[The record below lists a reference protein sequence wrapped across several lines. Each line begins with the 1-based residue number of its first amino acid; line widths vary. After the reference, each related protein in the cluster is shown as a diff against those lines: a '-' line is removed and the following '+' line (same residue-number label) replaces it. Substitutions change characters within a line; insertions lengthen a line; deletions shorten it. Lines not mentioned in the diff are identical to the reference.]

1 MVKKGH
7 VILDLDETLISAQPV
22 KPEDEGDKVDPIDPK
37 KAKKFKFHDM
47 DGYYM
52 VFERP
57 GLQGFLDYLFDNF
70 NVSIWTAASKD
81 YALFVVDK
89 IILAKPSRKLSHIFY
104 SYHGRISK
112 KKNAG
117 PKGLKLLW
125 ELYDIPTFSPKSTFI
140 IDDLDKVSEGQEGHC
155 ISAKSF
161 VFQDKDSD
169 KDNFLSSLQNEL
181 KAIKQASDSDK
192 DITPLVKD
200 INKKLTQK

>member
-22 KPEDEGDKVDPIDPK
+22 KPEDENDKVDPIDPK

-57 GLQGFLDYLFDNF
+57 GLQEFLDFLFDNF

-89 IILAKPSRKLSHIFY
+89 IILAKPNRKLSHIFY

-112 KKNAG
+112 KKKAG

-125 ELYDIPTFSPKSTFI
+125 ELYSIPSFNPKNTFI
-140 IDDLDKVSEGQEGHC
+140 IDDLDKVLEGQEGHC
-155 ISAKSF
+155 ISAKAF
-161 VFQDKDSD
+161 LFQDKDSEKD
-169 KDNFLSSLQNEL
+169 KFLPILQKEL
-181 KAIKQASDSDK
+181 ISIKQASDSGS
-192 DITPLVKD
+192 DITPIIKD
-200 INKKLTQK
+200 INKKLIQM